1 MIKKTIKSSITI
13 LTVLALFSVS
23 CNRNRLKVDISDI
36 KEEISIVRFE
46 HELFNLLLKDTLKE
60 LSALRNRYP
69 NFFDL
74 YTWKVINVGGI
85 EEESF
90 PVIMGQ
96 FFADTMIQSV
106 RKVTEQK
113 FSDFKTIEN
122 DIIKAFKYYRFHF
135 PEMDL
140 PVIYTMIS
148 GFNQSVVTAE
158 NIIGVS
164 LDKYLGR
171 DCSFYPNLQNV
182 PSYKIKNMHPDKIV
196 SDVVYAWGF
205 TEFNETLNTTTV
217 LDNIIYQGKLMYFT
231 DALIPEAHDTIK
243 IGYTSGQ
250 LEWCRSNEPQMWN
263 FIIENKK
270 LYSSARMDIL
280 RYINDAPYTTGFPL
294 ESPPRT
300 GIWIGWQIVRQ
311 YMEKHKDIPLAEL
324 MKNTD
329 YQQILND
336 SGYYPE

>member
-1 MIKKTIKSSITI
+1 MMNKTRIYRLIIFATVT
-13 LTVLALFSVS
+13 LTVLS

-36 KEEISIVRFE
+36 EEEISIVRFE
-46 HELFNLLLKDTLKE
+46 NVLFELPLNDTLAE
-60 LSALRNRYP
+60 LSALRDRHP
-69 NFFDL
+69 DFFDL
-74 YTWKVINVGGI
+74 FTRKVINIGGI

-90 PVIMGQ
+90 PLIMGK
-96 FFADTMIQSV
+96 FFADTMIQNV
-106 RKVTEQK
+106 KRITEQK
-113 FSDFKTIEN
+113 FSDFKTIEK
-122 DIIKAFKYYRFHF
+122 DLTEAFKYYRYHF
-135 PEMDL
+135 PEMEL

-171 DCSFYPNLQNV
+171 DCIYYQNLQNI
-182 PSYKIKNMHPDKIV
+182 PFYKMKNMHPDKIV
-196 SDVVYAWGF
+196 SDVAYAWGF
-205 TEFNETLNTTTV
+205 TEFNETINTTTL
-217 LDNIIYQGKLMYFT
+217 LDNIIYQGKLMYFV
-231 DALIPEAHDTIK
+231 DALLPEVHDSLK
-243 IGYTSGQ
+243 IGYTSEQ
-250 LEWCRSNEPQMWN
+250 LEWCISNEPQMWN

-270 LYSSARMDIL
+270 LFSNDRMDIL
-280 RYINDAPYTTGFPL
+280 RFINDAPYTTGFPV

-311 YMEKHKDIPLAEL
+311 YMKKHKEITLSDL
-324 MKNTD
+324 MRNTD